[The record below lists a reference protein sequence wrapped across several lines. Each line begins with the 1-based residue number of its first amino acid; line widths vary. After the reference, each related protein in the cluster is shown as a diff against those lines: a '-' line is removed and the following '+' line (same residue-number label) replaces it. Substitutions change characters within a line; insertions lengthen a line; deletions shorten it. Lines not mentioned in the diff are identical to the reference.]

1 MSMPPRYG
9 TRKNSTT
16 GKTETYELP
25 TPLDIEVSRRQFRDF
40 IQGNYQWH
48 DDPYKAPKAVPM
60 EDLEDDQEIDFVT
73 SCGY

>member
-9 TRKNSTT
+9 TRKNTKT
-16 GKTETYELP
+16 GKTETFELP
-25 TPLDIEVSRRQFRDF
+25 TLVDIEISRRQFRDF

-48 DDPYKAPKAVPM
+48 DGPYKAPKVVPM
-60 EDLEDDQEIDFVT
+60 EDLEDDQEIDFVP